1 MSRQLLKR
9 DIKRLN
15 KRFRHGK
22 EIYILAENIQYARNV
37 ASMFRIADALGV
49 RELILTGISHKP
61 PFGKDLKK
69 VSRHKEKSVH
79 WRYFKTTA
87 KAINYLKTKNIPLI
101 GIEQTTDS
109 VAYFKFRYPA
119 SYALVVG
126 NETYGIVKKTLAKLD
141 YTVFIPMYGKGAS
154 LNVHVSL
161 AVVGFY
167 SVIA

>member
-1 MSRQLLKR
+1 MNKQLLKR
-9 DIKRLN
+9 EIKRLN
-15 KRFRHGK
+15 KKFRHGK

-87 KAINYLKTKNIPLI
+87 KAINYLKTKNVPLI

-109 VAYFKFRYPA
+109 APYFRFRYPD

-126 NETYGIVKKTLAKLD
+126 NETYGIVEKTLAKLNH
-141 YTVFIPMYGKGAS
+141 TVFIPMYGKGAS